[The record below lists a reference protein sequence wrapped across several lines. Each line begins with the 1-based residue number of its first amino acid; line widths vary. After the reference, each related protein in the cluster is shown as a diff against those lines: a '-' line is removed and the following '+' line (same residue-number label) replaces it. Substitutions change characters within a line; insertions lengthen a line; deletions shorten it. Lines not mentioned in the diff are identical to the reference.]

1 MFWLKIN
8 IKTKICCEESEL
20 NWKGNL
26 ISSSSAHFYLVGKSS
41 MKNSRAFCF
50 HYTLDWQEQMKSR
63 VFWQKGQS
71 CHHSATVSDVRKVEM
86 LPWTG
91 ISGPN
96 QWLLNP
102 RVVSLGLLK
111 GQILSDR
118 ESCRQAEAVSQRSS
132 ERMQQTRDAAVH
144 QLWIALRRDRGAAG
158 AMGAEPYRTTQN
170 TNSWL
175 NIGMLAGS
183 SWGWK
188 GMALPLEAG
197 IRTAV
202 CPSSYIWGLSWIS
215 RQVRQ
220 QIPGQGLW
228 GRRRGVLLGSWF
240 GLKRY
245 RNVNFDYASFNEFWK
260 DLELI

>member
-1 MFWLKIN
+1 
-8 IKTKICCEESEL
+8 
-20 NWKGNL
+20 
-26 ISSSSAHFYLVGKSS
+26 
-41 MKNSRAFCF
+41 
-50 HYTLDWQEQMKSR
+50 
-63 VFWQKGQS
+63 
-71 CHHSATVSDVRKVEM
+71 M

-118 ESCRQAEAVSQRSS
+118 ESCRQAEAASQRSS
-132 ERMQQTRDAAVH
+132 ERMQQTRDAALH
-144 QLWIALRRDRGAAG
+144 QLWIALRRDQGTSG
-158 AMGAEPYRTTQN
+158 AMGAEPSRTTQN

-197 IRTAV
+197 IRTAI

-215 RQVRQ
+215 RQVGQ
-220 QIPGQGLW
+220 QMPGQRLW
-228 GRRRGVLLGSWF
+228 GRRRGGCCWGPGLDLKGIEMWILIMLHLMSFEKIWSWF
-240 GLKRY
+240 KSNKKPGRWM
-245 RNVNFDYASFNEFWK
+245 S
-260 DLELI
+260 LILNSIGFCAICCIVKPR